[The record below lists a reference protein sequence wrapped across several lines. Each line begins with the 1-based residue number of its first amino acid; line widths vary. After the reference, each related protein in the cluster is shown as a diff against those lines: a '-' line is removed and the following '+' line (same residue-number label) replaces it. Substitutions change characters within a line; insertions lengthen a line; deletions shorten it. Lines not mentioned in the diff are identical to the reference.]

1 MKVFEYTNKGGREIN
16 QDYLAHCDVSDG
28 ISLYVVADGMG
39 GYENGEIAAKIVG
52 DSVCEFVP
60 SHFSEYTVEEILRK
74 SFSYANSCLM
84 VKRMAMNVPEMGCV
98 VVAALVAEGKVSVAW
113 LGDSRAYHIRNGKT
127 QFVTTDHSMI
137 NELKAA
143 GTFKESDRE
152 LYEACVTRC
161 IMGDNSSY
169 TAGFASVDS
178 LPGDALVL
186 CSDGIHKEMDVE
198 SLPSDDSLLRKQLDN
213 LAPALG
219 DNLSIIRI
227 TL

>member
-1 MKVFEYTNKGGREIN
+1 MKVFEYTNKGGRETN

-39 GYENGEIAAKIVG
+39 GYESGEIAAKIVG
-52 DSVCEFVP
+52 DSVCEFVA
-60 SHFSEYTVEEILRK
+60 SHFSDYPEGELLRQ
-74 SFSYANSCLM
+74 SFAYANSCLM
-84 VKRMAMNVPEMGCV
+84 LKRIAINVPEMGSV
-98 VVAALVAEGKVSVAW
+98 IVAALVARGRVSVAW
-113 LGDSRAYHIRNGKT
+113 LGDSRAYLIRNGKT

-152 LYEACVTRC
+152 LYEACVTQC

-169 TAGFASVDS
+169 TAGLVS
-178 LPGDALVL
+178 LDTISDDILVL

-198 SLPSDDSLLRKQLDN
+198 SLPMDDSLLRKQLDN
-213 LAPALG
+213 LATAMG